1 LPCIQPRIRSAV
13 ALAAS
18 LLAIATSARA
28 QQIPPAVKAAES
40 SIDPE
45 KIRAHVKFLAG
56 DLLEGRGPGLRGSEL
71 AAQYIATQ
79 FALYGLK
86 PGGDNGT
93 YLQQINFVGMKAI
106 PDKTTMSL
114 IPPKRP
120 DGQIGIMLYSYDLK
134 YGDDF
139 TVSNQTLTPAV
150 DIDAPIVFV
159 GYGVDAPEF
168 NWNDYANID
177 VKGKVILCIVGDP
190 PSTDPNFFGGDA
202 LTYYGRWTYKFEQAA
217 RMGAVGALII
227 HRTDLAS
234 YGWDV
239 VKNSNTSEKTYLRD
253 NKDPQLE
260 AASWIQLDVA
270 NTIFKATGWTDAS
283 GHVGYSN
290 STIITVS
297 GDHKVYQDG
306 KPISLKDLTAGLF
319 SVAVTPL
326 VKVEDGVPQSEVQAV
341 IDAVK
346 RSGKGAP
353 RILQSPVDMMI
364 EAAGK
369 RGFKAIELPVRL
381 HAHVESV
388 VRPFQSPNVVGIL
401 PGSSYSLL
409 SSRSAAEGSAS
420 PTTNSKDQAVLYTAH
435 FDHLGFVPGM
445 AGDNIYN
452 GAADN
457 ATGCGMLLELAR
469 VWSQLAQSSTK
480 LPHSVIFAS
489 VTAEEQGLLG
499 SEYLG
504 QHPPIPAGQIALDI
518 NYDMILPIGVPL
530 ETNVNGA
537 QRTTFFPTVEATAK
551 RFNLA
556 IVPDPKPS
564 AGSYYRSDH
573 FSLSRVGIPAF
584 SIETGNLYE
593 GHDAAWGK
601 KQHEDFTANDYH
613 NFSDNYH
620 TDWDFAGNA
629 KLDRFGMDLGWQA
642 LTAPTTINWLPK
654 DEFEA
659 ARKASLKTN

>member
-1 LPCIQPRIRSAV
+1 LHTLRSTAT
-13 ALAAS
+13 LAAS
-18 LLAIATSARA
+18 LFLSTAALA
-28 QQIPPAVKAAES
+28 QNIPPAVKAAEA
-40 SIDPE
+40 SINPE
-45 KIRAHVKFLAG
+45 NIRAHVKFLSD
-56 DLLEGRGPGLRGSEL
+56 DLLEGRGPGLRGSEI

-79 FALYGLK
+79 FALYDLK
-86 PGGDNGT
+86 PGGDKGT
-93 YLQQINFVGMKAI
+93 YLQQINMVGMNAI
-106 PDKTTMSL
+106 PEKTTMSI

-134 YGDDF
+134 YGDDY
-139 TVSNQTLTPAV
+139 TVSNRTLTPTV

-159 GYGVDAPEF
+159 GYGITAPEF

-190 PSTDPNFFGGDA
+190 PSTDPKFFGGDA
-202 LTYYGRWTYKFEQAA
+202 LTYYGRWTYKFEEAA
-217 RMGAVGALII
+217 RKGAVGALII

-239 VKNSNTSEKTYLRD
+239 VKNSNTSEKTYIRD

-270 NTIFKATGWTDAS
+270 KQIFKSSNLDPDA
-283 GHVGYSN
+283 
-290 STIITVS
+290 
-297 GDHKVYQDG
+297 
-306 KPISLKDLTAGLF
+306 
-319 SVAVTPL
+319 
-326 VKVEDGVPQSEVQAV
+326 E
-341 IDAVK
+341 
-346 RSGKGAP
+346 
-353 RILQSPVDMMI
+353 I

-369 RGFKAIELPVRL
+369 RGFKAVELPVRL

-401 PGSSYSLL
+401 PG
-409 SSRSAAEGSAS
+409 
-420 PTTNSKDQAVLYTAH
+420 TNATGKDQAVLYTAH
-435 FDHLGFVPGM
+435 FDHLGFVPGKS
-445 AGDNIYN
+445 GDNIYN

-457 ATGCGMLLELAR
+457 ATGVGMILELAR
-469 VWSQLAQSSTK
+469 VWSQLAQSGTK
-480 LPHSVIFAS
+480 LPHSVIFSA

-601 KQHEDFTANDYH
+601 KQHEDFTAHDYH
-613 NFSDNYH
+613 NFTDNYH
-620 TDWDFAGNA
+620 ADWDFAGNA

-654 DEFEA
+654 DEFEP
-659 ARKASLKTN
+659 ARKTSLATR

>member
-1 LPCIQPRIRSAV
+1 LPSIRSAV

-18 LLAIATSARA
+18 LLVIPISVLA
-28 QQIPPAVKAAES
+28 QTIPPAVKAAEA

-45 KIRAHVKFLAG
+45 KIRAHVKFLSD
-56 DLLEGRGPGLRGSEL
+56 DLLEGRGPGLRGSEI

-93 YLQQINFVGMKAI
+93 YLQQINFVGMNAI
-106 PDKTTMSL
+106 PAKTTMSL
-114 IPPKRP
+114 VPKKP
-120 DGQIGIMLYSYDLK
+120 EGPSIDLYSIDLK
-134 YGDDF
+134 YGDDY
-139 TVSNQTLTPAV
+139 TVSNRTLTPTV

-159 GYGVDAPEF
+159 GYGITAPEF

-190 PSTDPNFFGGDA
+190 PSTDPAFFGGDA

-270 NTIFKATGWTDAS
+270 RKLFDISGTGP
-283 GHVGYSN
+283 VGCSN
-290 STIITVS
+290 CLLLTVS
-297 GDHKVYQDG
+297 KNHKFLENG
-306 KPISLKDLTAGLF
+306 KPVSLKNWVESIAHSSG
-319 SVAVTPL
+319 TPVL
-326 VKVEDGVPQSEVQAV
+326 QVEDGVPQSDVQAV

-346 RSGKGAP
+346 RSGRGTP
-353 RILQSPVDMMI
+353 VIWQSSMDKMI

-369 RGFKAIELPVRL
+369 PGFKAIELPVRL
-381 HAHVESV
+381 HAHVEST

-401 PGSSYSLL
+401 PGTGMS
-409 SSRSAAEGSAS
+409 G
-420 PTTNSKDQAVLYTAH
+420 KDQAVLYTAH
-435 FDHLGFVPGM
+435 FDHLGFVRGKP
-445 AGDNIYN
+445 GDNIYN

-469 VWSQLAQSSTK
+469 VWSQLAQSGTK
-480 LPHSVIFAS
+480 LPHSVIFSA

-530 ETNVNGA
+530 QTNVNGA
-537 QRTTFFPTVEATAK
+537 QRTTFFPAVEATAK
-551 RFNLA
+551 RFHLL

-601 KQHEDFTANDYH
+601 KQHEDFTAHDYH
-613 NFSDNYH
+613 NFTDNYH
-620 TDWDFAGNA
+620 ADWDFAGNA

-642 LTAPTTINWLPK
+642 LTTPATINWRPN
-654 DEFEA
+654 DEFEP
-659 ARKASLKTN
+659 ARKASLSTK

>member
-1 LPCIQPRIRSAV
+1 MIKIRLGICV
-13 ALAAS
+13 AAS
-18 LLAIATSARA
+18 VISFSTTLIAQS
-28 QQIPPAVKAAES
+28 IPPAVKAAEA
-40 SIDPE
+40 SIDGE
-45 KIRAHVKFLAG
+45 KIRAQVRFLSD
-56 DLLEGRGPGLRGSEL
+56 DLLEGRGPGLRGSEI
-71 AAQYIATQ
+71 AAKYIATQ

-93 YLQQINFVGMKAI
+93 FLQQINFVGMKVI
-106 PDKTTMSL
+106 PEKTTMSL
-114 IPPKRP
+114 IPKKPA
-120 DGQIGIMLYSYDLK
+120 GMSIDLHSIDLT
-134 YGDDF
+134 YADDY
-139 TVSNQTLTPAV
+139 TVSNRMLTPSV

-159 GYGVDAPEF
+159 GYGAIAPEF
-168 NWNDYANID
+168 QWDDYAGVD

-190 PSTDPNFFGGDA
+190 PSDDPNFFGGDA
-202 LTYYGRWTYKFEQAA
+202 LTYYGRWTYKFEEAA
-217 RMGAVGALII
+217 RRGAVGALII

-253 NKDPQLE
+253 DKDPQLE

-270 NTIFKATGWTDAS
+270 NKIFAAS
-283 GHVGYSN
+283 G
-290 STIITVS
+290 
-297 GDHKVYQDG
+297 
-306 KPISLKDLTAGLF
+306 L
-319 SVAVTPL
+319 
-326 VKVEDGVPQSEVQAV
+326 
-341 IDAVK
+341 DANAEIV
-346 RSGKGAP
+346 
-353 RILQSPVDMMI
+353 
-364 EAAGK
+364 AAGK
-369 RGFKAIELPVRL
+369 RGFKAVELPVRL
-381 HAHVESV
+381 QAHVEST

-401 PGSSYSLL
+401 PG
-409 SSRSAAEGSAS
+409 ANAGG
-420 PTTNSKDQAVLYTAH
+420 KDQAVMYTAH
-435 FDHLGFVPGM
+435 YDHLGFVPGM

-457 ATGCGMLLELAR
+457 GTGCGMLLEMAR
-469 VWSQLAQSSTK
+469 AWAQSGVK
-480 LPHSVIFAS
+480 LPHSLIFAS

-504 QHPPIPAGQIALDI
+504 QHPPVPAGQIALDI

-593 GHDAAWGK
+593 GHDAAWGH
-601 KQHEDFTANDYH
+601 KQHEEFTAHDYH
-613 NFSDNYH
+613 NFSDNFH
-620 TDWDFAGNA
+620 EDWDFSGNA
-629 KLDRFGMDLGWQA
+629 KLDRFGMELGWEA
-642 LTAPTTINWLPK
+642 LSAPAMIQWKAK

-659 ARKASLKTN
+659 ARKASQGR

>member
-1 LPCIQPRIRSAV
+1 MTRIRA
-13 ALAAS
+13 AAS
-18 LLAIATSARA
+18 LILLSASALAQT
-28 QQIPPAVKAAES
+28 IPPAVKSAEA

-45 KIRAHVKFLAG
+45 KIRAHVKFLSD
-56 DLLEGRGPGLRGSEL
+56 DLLEGRGPGLRGSEI
-71 AAQYIATQ
+71 AAKYIPTQ
-79 FALYGLK
+79 FALYGLQ

-93 YLQQINFVGMKAI
+93 YLQQINMVGMNAI
-106 PDKTTMSL
+106 PDKTTMSI

-120 DGQIGIMLYSYDLK
+120 EGQIGIMLYSYDLK
-134 YGDDF
+134 YGDDY
-139 TVSNQTLTPAV
+139 TVSNRTLTPAV

-159 GYGVDAPEF
+159 GYGITAPEF
-168 NWNDYANID
+168 NWNDYAGID

-190 PSTDPNFFGGDA
+190 PSTDPNFFGGEA

-217 RMGAVGALII
+217 RMGAIGALII

-270 NTIFKATGWTDAS
+270 KQIFKSSNLDADKE
-283 GHVGYSN
+283 
-290 STIITVS
+290 I
-297 GDHKVYQDG
+297 
-306 KPISLKDLTAGLF
+306 A
-319 SVAVTPL
+319 
-326 VKVEDGVPQSEVQAV
+326 
-341 IDAVK
+341 
-346 RSGKGAP
+346 
-353 RILQSPVDMMI
+353 
-364 EAAGK
+364 AAGK
-369 RGFKAIELPVRL
+369 PGFKAIELPVRL
-381 HAHVESV
+381 HAHVESI

-401 PGSSYSLL
+401 PGSVNNMTQ
-409 SSRSAAEGSAS
+409 AEGHTIGKKDFVPIPA
-420 PTTNSKDQAVLYTAH
+420 KDQAVLYTAH

-445 AGDNIYN
+445 PGDNIYN

-457 ATGCGMLLELAR
+457 ATGVGMLIELAR
-469 VWSQLAQSSTK
+469 VWSHLFAPQSAVK
-480 LPHSVIFAS
+480 PAHSVIFAA

-504 QHPPIPAGQIALDI
+504 QHPPIPSGQIALDI

-530 ETNVNGA
+530 EVNVNGA
-537 QRTTFFPTVEATAK
+537 QRTTFYPTVEATAK

-556 IVPDPKPS
+556 IVPDPMPS
-564 AGSYYRSDH
+564 AGTYYRSDH

-584 SIETGNLYE
+584 SIETGTLYE

-601 KQHEDFTANDYH
+601 KQHEDFNAHDYH

-620 TDWDFAGNA
+620 ADWDFAGNA

-642 LTAPTTINWLPK
+642 ISAPTTINWLPK
-654 DEFEA
+654 DEFEP
-659 ARKASLKTN
+659 ARKASLGTR

>member
-1 LPCIQPRIRSAV
+1 MNLMKIRFAAAMV
-13 ALAAS
+13 ASVFCLSGA
-18 LLAIATSARA
+18 LIAQS
-28 QQIPPAVKAAES
+28 IPPAVKAAEA
-40 SIDPE
+40 SIDGE
-45 KIRAHVKFLAG
+45 KIRAQVRFLAD
-56 DLLEGRGPGLRGSEL
+56 DLLEGRGPGLRGSEI
-71 AAQYIATQ
+71 AAKYIATQ

-93 YLQQINFVGMKAI
+93 YLQQINFVGTKAI
-106 PDKTTMSL
+106 PEKTTMSL
-114 IPPKRP
+114 IPKKPAGNSI
-120 DGQIGIMLYSYDLK
+120 DLYSIDLK
-134 YGDDF
+134 YADDY
-139 TVSNQTLTPAV
+139 TVSNRVLTPSV
-150 DIDAPIVFV
+150 DVDAPIVFV

-168 NWNDYANID
+168 QWNDYAGVD

-202 LTYYGRWTYKFEQAA
+202 LTYYGRWTYKFEEAA
-217 RMGAVGALII
+217 RKGAVGALII

-253 NKDPQLE
+253 DKNPQLE

-270 NTIFKATGWTDAS
+270 KKIFESSGMDA
-283 GHVGYSN
+283 
-290 STIITVS
+290 
-297 GDHKVYQDG
+297 
-306 KPISLKDLTAGLF
+306 
-319 SVAVTPL
+319 
-326 VKVEDGVPQSEVQAV
+326 
-341 IDAVK
+341 DAEIV
-346 RSGKGAP
+346 
-353 RILQSPVDMMI
+353 
-364 EAAGK
+364 AAGK
-369 RGFKAIELPVRL
+369 RGFKAVELPVRL
-381 HAHVESV
+381 KAHIEST

-401 PGSSYSLL
+401 PG
-409 SSRSAAEGSAS
+409 ANAGG
-420 PTTNSKDQAVLYTAH
+420 KDQAVMYTAH
-435 FDHLGFVPGM
+435 YDHLGFVPGM

-457 ATGCGMLLELAR
+457 GTGCGMLLEMAR
-469 VWSQLAQSSTK
+469 AWAQSGVK
-480 LPHSVIFAS
+480 LPHSIIFTS

-518 NYDMILPIGVPL
+518 NYDMVLPIGVPL

-537 QRTTFFPTVEATAK
+537 QRTTFYPTVEATAK

-556 IVPDPKPS
+556 IVPDPRPS

-593 GHDAAWGK
+593 GHDAAWGH
-601 KQHEDFTANDYH
+601 KQHEDFTAHDYH
-613 NFSDNYH
+613 NFSDNFH
-620 TDWDFAGNA
+620 EDWDFSGNA
-629 KLDRFGMDLGWQA
+629 KLDRFGMELGWEA
-642 LTAPTTINWLPK
+642 LSAPTIIQWKAN

-659 ARKASLKTN
+659 ARKASQGTR

>member
-1 LPCIQPRIRSAV
+1 LTSRRRSA
-13 ALAAS
+13 ALFSAS
-18 LLAIATSARA
+18 LLTLVFSSSTPTNA
-28 QQIPPAVKAAES
+28 QAIPPAVQAAETS
-40 SIDPE
+40 VDPE
-45 KIRAHVKFLAG
+45 KIRAHVQFLSD

-71 AAQYIATQ
+71 AAKYIATQ
-79 FALYGLK
+79 FAIYGLK

-93 YLQQINFVGMKAI
+93 YLQQINMVGMKAI
-106 PDKTTMSL
+106 PEKTTMSI

-134 YGDDF
+134 YGDDY
-139 TVSNQTLTPAV
+139 TVSNRTLTPTV

-159 GYGVDAPEF
+159 GYGVTAPEF

-190 PSTDPNFFGGDA
+190 PSTDPAFFGGDA

-217 RMGAVGALII
+217 RMGAIGALII

-270 NTIFKATGWTDAS
+270 KQIFKSSNLDADAEIAS
-283 GHVGYSN
+283 A
-290 STIITVS
+290 
-297 GDHKVYQDG
+297 G
-306 KPISLKDLTAGLF
+306 KP
-319 SVAVTPL
+319 
-326 VKVEDGVPQSEVQAV
+326 
-341 IDAVK
+341 
-346 RSGKGAP
+346 
-353 RILQSPVDMMI
+353 
-364 EAAGK
+364 
-369 RGFKAIELPVRL
+369 GFKAIELPVRL
-381 HAHVESV
+381 HAHVEST

-401 PGSSYSLL
+401 PGSSSSLL

-420 PTTNSKDQAVLYTAH
+420 PTIASLRDQAVLYTAH

-457 ATGCGMLLELAR
+457 ATGCGMLIELAR
-469 VWSQLAQSSTK
+469 VWSHLFAPQSAVK
-480 LPHSVIFAS
+480 PPHSVIFAA

-504 QHPPIPAGQIALDI
+504 QHPPIPSGQIALDI

-530 ETNVNGA
+530 EVNVNGA
-537 QRTTFFPTVEATAK
+537 QRTTFYPAVEATTK

-556 IVPDPKPS
+556 IVPDPRPS
-564 AGSYYRSDH
+564 AGTYYRSDH

-584 SIETGNLYE
+584 SIDTGNLYE

-601 KQHEDFTANDYH
+601 KQMDDFTAHDYH

-620 TDWDFAGNA
+620 PDWNFSGNA
-629 KLDRFGMDLGWQA
+629 KLVRFGIDLGWQA
-642 LTAPTTINWLPK
+642 IAAPTTINWLPK

-659 ARKASLKTN
+659 ARKAALANQ